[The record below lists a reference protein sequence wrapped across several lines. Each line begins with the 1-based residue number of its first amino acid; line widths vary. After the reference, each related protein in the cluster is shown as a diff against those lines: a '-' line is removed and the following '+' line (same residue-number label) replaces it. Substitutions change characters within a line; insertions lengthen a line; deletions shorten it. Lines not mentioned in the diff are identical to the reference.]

1 MAGDSLLWDVARSLY
16 AAAPPDFVDA
26 RNQQVREL
34 KKSGDDDAARQVAAF
49 KKPTAAAALVNR
61 VVRNVP
67 DLTDEVVDLGTRLRT
82 AQTDAATLRD
92 LGRERRELVARW
104 VTAAGEEAVR
114 SGKAATAATLRDV
127 EQTVWAAIID
137 PRAAAIVQAGVLVR
151 ALSAGG
157 FSEVDVAGASALDV
171 QVPTQTAPPAHR
183 AAQRPTG
190 PTAAQV
196 EALRRAEVE
205 LEEAQDSA
213 RTIQREL
220 EQAVKD
226 SETAQAAHAELKE
239 QRERLR
245 EELADVERR
254 LAIALR
260 DDADRRAGLKT
271 AERRRRSAAAAV
283 DRALRR
289 VDEATP

>member
-34 KKSGDDDAARQVAAF
+34 KKSDDDAARQVAAF
-49 KKPTAAAALVNR
+49 KKPTAAADLVNR

-82 AQTDAATLRD
+82 AQADAATLRD

-104 VTAAGEEAVR
+104 VTAAGEEAAR

-183 AAQRPTG
+183 PAQRPTG

-220 EQAVKD
+220 KQAVKD